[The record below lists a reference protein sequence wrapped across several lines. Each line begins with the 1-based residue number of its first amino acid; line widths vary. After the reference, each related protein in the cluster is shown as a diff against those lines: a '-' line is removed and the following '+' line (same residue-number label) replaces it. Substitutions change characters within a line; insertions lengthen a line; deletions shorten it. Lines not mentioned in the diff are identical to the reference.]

1 MGDTGSLALGGF
13 LAAQTAFTGNVF
25 YVPIVG
31 IMFVVS
37 GLSVILQVAHF
48 KRTKKRIFLMAP
60 YHHHLQ
66 HKGISEAKISYI
78 YMTVTVF
85 AGLLSLINY
94 L

>member
-13 LAAQTAFTGNVF
+13 LAAQAAFTGNIF
-25 YVPIVG
+25 YVPIFGV
-31 IMFVVS
+31 MFVVS
-37 GLSVILQVAHF
+37 GVSVILQVLHY

-66 HKGISEAKISYI
+66 HKGISECKISYI
-78 YMTVTVF
+78 YMAVTLSV
-85 AGLLSLINY
+85 GLFGLINY